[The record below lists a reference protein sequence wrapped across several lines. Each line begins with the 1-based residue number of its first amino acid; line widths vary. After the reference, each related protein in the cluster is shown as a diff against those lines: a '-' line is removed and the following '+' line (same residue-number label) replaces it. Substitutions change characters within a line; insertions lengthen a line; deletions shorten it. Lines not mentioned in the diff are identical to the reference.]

1 MKKRFCENEKSMM
14 KASVLRMVKQK
25 DAETLSPE
33 GTVAPWAAGHTSP
46 ESLPQTAARDKEPLC
61 SIATEA
67 LCYLNVALILSVK
80 HLKEGPAG
88 HSRLKASH
96 GKQLKEGKL
105 FSFFKVLFYSRYM
118 YFTKK

>member
-1 MKKRFCENEKSMM
+1 M
-14 KASVLRMVKQK
+14 ALWHHVQL
-25 DAETLSPE
+25 ATPAL
-33 GTVAPWAAGHTSP
+33 
-46 ESLPQTAARDKEPLC
+46 ESLPQTAAREKEPLC

-67 LCYLNVALILSVK
+67 LYYLNVALILSVK
-80 HLKEGPAG
+80 HLKKGPAG

-118 YFTKK
+118 YFTKNKIKAQGWR